1 MYVLLCMLSNEQIN
15 GTDLL
20 VGGASVL
27 LIISSGVRFNRFPS
41 GWAQPYIGKMAMLTC
56 RLEIEEWLDK
66 QEDQNKC
73 YGIWQRDMM

>member
-41 GWAQPYIGKMAMLTC
+41 GWA
-56 RLEIEEWLDK
+56 
-66 QEDQNKC
+66 
-73 YGIWQRDMM
+73 

>member
-1 MYVLLCMLSNEQIN
+1 MLSNEQIN

-41 GWAQPYIGKMAMLTC
+41 GWAYVAIYRKDSNAYFKT
-56 RLEIEEWLDK
+56 
-66 QEDQNKC
+66 
-73 YGIWQRDMM
+73 